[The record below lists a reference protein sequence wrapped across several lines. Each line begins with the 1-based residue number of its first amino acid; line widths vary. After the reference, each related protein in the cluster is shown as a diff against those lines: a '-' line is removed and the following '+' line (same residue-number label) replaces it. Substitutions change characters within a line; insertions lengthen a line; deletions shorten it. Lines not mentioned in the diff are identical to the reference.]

1 MTDLGIQLT
10 LMIGPTVAL
19 PAPSQY
25 MDALQSIQI
34 THNDTSRSGFQ
45 MTFQAGRPGP
55 SSMMDYPLFSLPLL
69 QVFNRM
75 VVIVTVNAMP
85 TVLMDGIITNQQLSP
100 GDQPGTGT
108 ITVTGEDVSVMMDLE
123 QKNAEFPAQP
133 EMVIANLI
141 ILTYAQY
148 GLIPMVIPPTTMD
161 VPLPT
166 DRTPGQHGTD
176 LSYLKEMAQRFGY
189 VFYVTPGPAPMVNTA
204 YWGPPMRLGIPQ
216 PALSA
221 NLGSET
227 NVNSINFQNNG
238 LAPELVSGT
247 VQDGSSNQ
255 ASPVQTTSSTRT
267 PPLAGQPAL
276 DTNQPNVRKTLF
288 QGSGLTTSQAQSR
301 AQAQTDAST
310 DNVVTASGDMDT
322 IRYGA
327 ILQARSLVGVR
338 GVGYNYDGFYYVK
351 SVTHNITR
359 GGYKQ
364 SFSLSREGLTPTSPV
379 VIP

>member
-1 MTDLGIQLT
+1 MSSLGIQLT

-19 PAPSQY
+19 PAPAQY

-45 MTFQAGRPGP
+45 MTFQAGRPGL
-55 SSMMDYPLFSLPLL
+55 SSMLEYPLFTLPLL
-69 QVFNRM
+69 QVFNR
-75 VVIVTVNAMP
+75 VVIIVTVDAMP

-100 GDQPGTGT
+100 GDQPGSGT

-123 QKNAEFPAQP
+123 QKNAEYPAQP
-133 EMVIANLI
+133 EVVIAAQLI
-141 ILTYAQY
+141 AGYPQY
-148 GLIPMVIPPTTMD
+148 GLIPMVIPPTNMD

-176 LSYLKEMAQRFGY
+176 LSYLKEMAGRYGY
-189 VFYVTPGPAPMVNTA
+189 VFYVTPGPAPMANVA
-204 YWGPPMRLGIPQ
+204 YWGPPVRLGIPQ

-221 NLGSET
+221 NLGPET
-227 NVNSINFQNNG
+227 NINSISFQNNG
-238 LAPELVSGT
+238 LAPERVTGM
-247 VQDGSSNQ
+247 VQDGSTNQ
-255 ASPVQTTSSTRT
+255 STPVETTTSTRT
-267 PPLAGQPAL
+267 PPLAGQPAI
-276 DTNQPNVRKTLF
+276 DTQSSVRKTLF
-288 QGSGLTTSQAQSR
+288 QGSGLTASQAQSR

-322 IRYGA
+322 ARYGA

-338 GVGYNYDGFYYVK
+338 GVGYNFDGFYYVK
-351 SVTHNITR
+351 SVTHNISR
-359 GGYKQ
+359 GSYKQ

-379 VIP
+379 VVP